1 MVLEF
6 LARNTGR
13 DVRMLEQRL
22 ARARDL
28 ARRVRREVRALWIA
42 ARDRRTP
49 WYARLLAGVV
59 VAYALSPID
68 LIPDFVPVL
77 GYLDDLILL
86 PLGVLLAVRLVPMPL
101 MQEYRSAAAKLN
113 DRPTS
118 KAGLALIIAIWL
130 LAAGVTLW
138 WLATVVTDGSLH

>member
-1 MVLEF
+1 
-6 LARNTGR
+6 
-13 DVRMLEQRL
+13 MLEQRL

-28 ARRVRREVRALWIA
+28 ARRVKREVRALWIA

-68 LIPDFVPVL
+68 LIPDSVPVL
-77 GYLDDLILL
+77 GYLDDLVLL
-86 PLGVLLAVRLVPMPL
+86 PLGILLAVRLVPMPL

-130 LAAGVTLW
+130 LLAGLTLW
-138 WLATVVTDGSLH
+138 WLAAVLTDGSLH

>member
-1 MVLEF
+1 
-6 LARNTGR
+6 
-13 DVRMLEQRL
+13 MLEQRL

-59 VAYALSPID
+59 VTYALSPID

-77 GYLDDLILL
+77 GYLDDLVLL
-86 PLGVLLAVRLVPMPL
+86 PLGVLLAVRLVPTPL

-130 LAAGVTLW
+130 LLAGLTLW
-138 WLATVVTDGSLH
+138 WLAAVLTDGSLH